1 MSHPLIC
8 IVGPTGAGKSSLAL
22 RLARAF
28 NAEIVNCDSL
38 QLYRGFDIG
47 SAKTPV
53 AERLDVPH
61 HLLDVLE
68 PDLVYSAGDYG
79 RDARAVVQAI
89 TSRGRLPLVVGGTG
103 FYLRALLDGLPELPT
118 REPGLRERLTQ
129 REQSRP
135 GALHRILTRLEPSAA
150 ARIHA
155 KDTQKLIRA
164 LEVRMLTQRGMPDLA
179 TGVPLSGYRVL
190 QIGLAPD
197 REKLVEAIARRT
209 HCMFEQGLV
218 EEVRAL
224 LAGGLTGD
232 EKPFEALGYKQ
243 VLRYLRGEISLEE
256 AISSTEIETRQ
267 YAKRQMTWF
276 RRDPRVHWLAGM
288 GSEEGA
294 LEEAVGQVSNLLAI
308 CNRARPAG

>member
-164 LEVRMLTQRGMPDLA
+164 FEVRMLT
-179 TGVPLSGYRVL
+179 
-190 QIGLAPD
+190 
-197 REKLVEAIARRT
+197 
-209 HCMFEQGLV
+209 
-218 EEVRAL
+218 
-224 LAGGLTGD
+224 
-232 EKPFEALGYKQ
+232 
-243 VLRYLRGEISLEE
+243 
-256 AISSTEIETRQ
+256 
-267 YAKRQMTWF
+267 
-276 RRDPRVHWLAGM
+276 
-288 GSEEGA
+288 
-294 LEEAVGQVSNLLAI
+294 
-308 CNRARPAG
+308 

>member
-1 MSHPLIC
+1 M
-8 IVGPTGAGKSSLAL
+8 GPTGAGKSSLAL
-22 RLARAF
+22 RFARAF

-53 AERLDVPH
+53 AERADVPH

-68 PDLVYSAGDYG
+68 PDSVYSAGDYG
-79 RDARAVVQAI
+79 RAARAALFDI
-89 TSRGRLPLVVGGTG
+89 SGRGRLPLVVGGTG

-129 REQSRP
+129 REQSHP
-135 GALHRILTRLEPSAA
+135 GALHRILKRLEPSAA

-155 KDTQKLIRA
+155 QDTQKLVRA
-164 LEVRMLTQRGMPDLA
+164 LEVRILTQRGMPDLA
-179 TGVPLSGYRVL
+179 TGAPLSGYHVL
-190 QIGLAPD
+190 QIGLAPE
-197 REKLVEAIARRT
+197 REKLVEAIAQRT
-209 HCMFEQGLV
+209 RCMFELGLV
-218 EEVRAL
+218 EELRGL
-224 LAGGLTGD
+224 LHGGLTGE

-243 VLRYLRGEISLEE
+243 VLRHLRGELSLEE

-276 RRDPRVHWLAGM
+276 RRDPRVHWIPGF
-288 GSEEGA
+288 GSEEVVFQ
-294 LEEAVGQVSNLLAI
+294 EVVGQVSNLQ
-308 CNRARPAG
+308 RV